1 MKAMKITFA
10 LIVLALFAGCQTYSD
25 DQKNEFDDE
34 IQAYIKKK
42 GLDLERSESG
52 LYFKIIDKGDGDEV
66 LFRDKVSF
74 KYRGEFLNGKVF
86 DEQKEPIE
94 YNVDILIGAWKEIM
108 LELNE
113 GGKAFI
119 IAPPTLGYG
128 ENDLEAIPPNSILVY
143 DLEVIEAK

>member
-1 MKAMKITFA
+1 MKVLKISFT
-10 LIVLALFAGCQTYSD
+10 LLVLFFLTGCQTYSN

-34 IQAYIKKK
+34 IQAYIKDK

-52 LYFKIIDKGDGDEV
+52 LYFKILDKGDGDEV
-66 LFRDKVSF
+66 LFRDKVAF

-143 DLEVIEAK
+143 NLEVVETK